1 MLVVHEDVRFGAGRG
16 KGRQA
21 VRLPQDVT
29 MSEPTPS
36 GYEIFKAPPQPV
48 RYARSARPSEAAE
61 PERPATEKPESRP
74 HTERKPD

>member
-1 MLVVHEDVRFGAGRG
+1 
-16 KGRQA
+16 
-21 VRLPQDVT
+21 

-61 PERPATEKPESRP
+61 PERPATEKPEGRP